1 MGVQKRPKV
10 KRVCDHTF
18 LRTATGNASNSSPVM
33 PEPVICFISFL
44 YRPAM
49 GMLLDENGLS
59 KDCVSRLRGGAKEG
73 NRKELY
79 DSSFETGG
87 CSKEK
92 GPFNC
97 WEGAMRFI

>member
-1 MGVQKRPKV
+1 
-10 KRVCDHTF
+10 
-18 LRTATGNASNSSPVM
+18 
-33 PEPVICFISFL
+33 
-44 YRPAM
+44 M

-79 DSSFETGG
+79 DSSFEKGG